1 MGLMFNINCTNLRGK
16 HNNKRKLFRKSS
28 IFILKNNKTLPIEGP
43 HVKLRFLCTETKAA
57 YYLQNTSYDE
67 QTTIVV
73 TTDVAASRVKQR
85 FTYYT
90 SNLTVF

>member
-1 MGLMFNINCTNLRGK
+1 MANIITTKESCSEIFLFLFLK
-16 HNNKRKLFRKSS
+16 KNKKKLSS
-28 IFILKNNKTLPIEGP
+28 EGP
-43 HVKLRFLCTETKAA
+43 HVKLWFLCIQTKAA
-57 YYLQNTSYDE
+57 YYLQYTSYDE

>member
-1 MGLMFNINCTNLRGK
+1 MANIITKASCSENFL
-16 HNNKRKLFRKSS
+16 
-28 IFILKNNKTLPIEGP
+28 FILKKKNNKTTKNLSSEGP
-43 HVKLRFLCTETKAA
+43 HVKLWFLCTQTKAA
-57 YYLQNTSYDE
+57 YYLQYTSYDE

>member
-1 MGLMFNINCTNLRGK
+1 MANIITKESCSEIFLFLFKKITKNL
-16 HNNKRKLFRKSS
+16 SS
-28 IFILKNNKTLPIEGP
+28 EGP
-43 HVKLRFLCTETKAA
+43 HVKLWFLCTQTEAA
-57 YYLQNTSYDE
+57 YYLQYTSYDE